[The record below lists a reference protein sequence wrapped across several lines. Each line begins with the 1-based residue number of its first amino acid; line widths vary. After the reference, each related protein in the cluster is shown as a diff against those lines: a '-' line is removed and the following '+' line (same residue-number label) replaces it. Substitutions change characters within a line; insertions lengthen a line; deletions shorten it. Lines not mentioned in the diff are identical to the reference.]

1 MGVGVL
7 ARCLGEKDFGRSE
20 DGLLAEFDD
29 IAIGKFV
36 AFLFK

>member
-7 ARCLGEKDFGRSE
+7 ARYLGEKNFGRSK

-29 IAIGKFV
+29 IAVGKFV
-36 AFLFK
+36 AFFFK

>member
-1 MGVGVL
+1 VGVL
-7 ARCLGEKDFGRSE
+7 ARDLREKDFGRSE

-36 AFLFK
+36 AFFLK